1 MELTAIN
8 KLRIAAVAAL
18 GIIVIGIL
26 AWPLAA
32 PADPLMA
39 VRASGI
45 SLPDTG
51 LLLVLAFAIGF
62 AGYFISWPHGREI
75 GILGVPFGLTVWAI
89 RSGPMQALT
98 QTHSQIAERVS
109 LVHSLRFEPFYWLLV
124 VAAGFAG
131 VLAAQR
137 LRPSPKPSA
146 GDDPAPSRQREALY
160 INGSIAL
167 AASALI
173 SLFFVGV
180 FGQNLVM
187 SRPVAA
193 QPAVGQIL
201 FAVIGAFAV
210 AAFVVKK
217 FLDAS
222 YVWPG
227 AASLLVIALAQVSHY
242 RTEMIQ
248 RFAETCPATFFPH
261 SIFAILPV
269 QLVALGALG
278 SVLGYWMAV
287 RYDYW
292 RKHETG

>member
-1 MELTAIN
+1 MELTSIN
-8 KLRIAAVAAL
+8 KLRIAAVATL
-18 GIIVIGIL
+18 GVVVIGIL

-32 PADPLMA
+32 PADPLMS

-45 SLPDTG
+45 SLPATL
-51 LLLVLAFAIGF
+51 LLLVLAFVVGF
-62 AGYFISWPHGREI
+62 AGYFIAWPHGREI
-75 GILGVPFGLTVWAI
+75 GILGVPFGLVIWAG

-98 QTHSQIAERVS
+98 QTHNQIAERIS
-109 LVHSLRFEPFYWLLV
+109 LVHSFRVEPLYWLLI
-124 VAAGFAG
+124 VAAGFGG
-131 VLAAQR
+131 VLLAQR
-137 LRPSPKPSA
+137 LRPGSKPPVS
-146 GDDPAPSRQREALY
+146 DTPPQDPRRESLY

-167 AASALI
+167 VVSALV

-193 QPAVGQIL
+193 QPAVGQIV

-210 AAFVVKK
+210 AAFAVKK
-217 FLDAS
+217 FLDLS
-222 YVWPG
+222 YVWPTV
-227 AASLLVIALAQVSHY
+227 ASLLVIALAQVVHY
-242 RTEMIQ
+242 RDAMIQ
-248 RFAETCPATFFPH
+248 RFAETCPAVFFPH
-261 SIFAILPV
+261 SILAILPI